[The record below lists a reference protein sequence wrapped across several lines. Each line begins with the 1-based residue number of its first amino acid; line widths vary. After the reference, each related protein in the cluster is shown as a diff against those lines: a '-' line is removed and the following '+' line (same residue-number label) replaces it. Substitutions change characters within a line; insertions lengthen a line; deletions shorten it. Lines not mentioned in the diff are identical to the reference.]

1 MRKNIFG
8 YLLAIVLVIILICII
23 VRQIKEHHLQD
34 DPMLMTLKE
43 VLRPI
48 MYNGKSIVDGMK
60 LYKSDKSFT
69 INKSQTFMCLYDRE
83 GQYYPLNQLVYVL
96 LHERAHSLNHHDVG
110 HTPAFHAIFDQL
122 LESARQL
129 GIYNPSIPIIPDY
142 CE

>member
-8 YLLAIVLVIILICII
+8 YLLATVLVVVLICII
-23 VRQIKEHHLQD
+23 VRQIREHHLQN
-34 DPMLMTLKE
+34 DPMLITLKE
-43 VLRPI
+43 VLKPV
-48 MYNGKSIVDGMK
+48 MFNGKSIVDGMK

-69 INKSQTFMCLYDRE
+69 INKSQTFMCLYDKD

-96 LHERAHSLNHHDVG
+96 LHERAHSLNHYDVG

-122 LESARQL
+122 LEEATKL